1 MAERLMLAE
10 RVWLMLASA
19 NTGRPREM
27 RLTVA
32 VTAATLLDLLE
43 AGAVEN
49 IGSRVRPVE
58 PAPHDPLLRQAW
70 ERVTSTA
77 DGDLV
82 RITYALNAIHPTW
95 DDVAESLHQRGLTTR
110 RSRRVFP
117 DEFDFSDRGR
127 TVRREVVE
135 RCRVALS
142 APDRLDHDNRLL
154 LMALWAADGVETGLS
169 ESMFLT
175 DHSVLAHG
183 EGLFDD
189 DPLATALAEAI
200 AYTTSVVPLRLI
212 W

>member
-1 MAERLMLAE
+1 MAGRLMLTE
-10 RVWLMLASA
+10 RVWLMLASVH
-19 NTGRPREM
+19 TGRPRRM
-27 RLTVA
+27 GLGVA
-32 VTAATLLDLLE
+32 ATAAALLDLLE

-49 IGSRVRPVE
+49 IGSRMRLVE
-58 PAPHDPLLRQAW
+58 PAPHGRLLRDAW
-70 ERVTSTA
+70 DRLASA
-77 DGDLV
+77 DGEPL
-82 RITYALNAIHPTW
+82 RITYALNAIHPIW

-135 RCRVALS
+135 RCRVALT

-175 DHSVLAHG
+175 DHSVLAHV

-189 DPLATALAEAI
+189 DPLATDLAEAI
-200 AYTTSVVPLRLI
+200 AYTTSVVALRPI